1 MKKQKLRLV
10 QLSTTQFEEND
21 ILLVTDLS
29 DEEIESVVYPIV
41 DSLTESYTNESIAQ
55 AIIDRYPKRV
65 AIPYNTH
72 DVEYLSI

>member
-1 MKKQKLRLV
+1 MKKEKLRLV

-55 AIIDRYPKRV
+55 AIIERYPKRV
-65 AIPYNTH
+65 AIPYNTY